1 MKLQELK
8 WLNWYIHNTSF
19 VDFCADIMD
28 VENAEPYQEQYLLEK
43 YQQFTSFRLGY
54 FDDNKLQNIL
64 DAAWL
69 KYGDDE

>member
-19 VDFCADIMD
+19 EEFSADIMD
-28 VENAEPYQEQYLLEK
+28 VENIEPYQEQYLLEK
-43 YQQFTSFRLGY
+43 FQQFTSFRLGH
-54 FDDNKLQNIL
+54 FDDDKLQNIL

-69 KYGDDE
+69 KYGDE

>member
-1 MKLQELK
+1 MMKLQELK

-28 VENAEPYQEQYLLEK
+28 VENIEPYQKPYLTEK
-43 YQQFTSFRLGY
+43 YQQFASFRLGH
-54 FDDNKLQNIL
+54 FDDDKLQNIL

-69 KYGDDE
+69 KYGDE

>member
-8 WLNWYIHNTSF
+8 CLNWYIHNTSF

-43 YQQFTSFRLGY
+43 FQQFTSFRLGY
-54 FDDNKLQNIL
+54 FDDDKLQNIL

-69 KYGDDE
+69 KYGDE

>member
-19 VDFCADIMD
+19 EEFSADIMD
-28 VENAEPYQEQYLLEK
+28 VENIEPYQEQYLLEK
-43 YQQFTSFRLGY
+43 YQQFTSFRLGH
-54 FDDNKLQNIL
+54 FDDDKQQNIL

-69 KYGDDE
+69 KYGDD